1 MKIRKISL
9 IILSIAIIVSMSIK
23 SLAIDD
29 NELGDNNIENE
40 TENNTGNN
48 VDNNT
53 DNDNNDNNNNESNT
67 DSEDNKPDNK
77 PENKP
82 DDKPEKPSNSGE
94 SSKPNTEVQ
103 PPKNNNQNNN
113 SNYNADNDD
122 EDTKSDNT
130 NLKSLKVDVEG
141 LSPEFDKNITEY
153 YLIVDLT
160 VEEVNVEAVPEDE
173 NSKTT
178 ITGNTDL
185 QEGENTVKIL
195 VKAENG
201 NTKTY
206 TINITKTND
215 LEKVNA
221 TLKSLSVKGFNF
233 YPSFKTNIYNYNLT
247 VNEKLTQLEILAE
260 TEIEEATYEIIGNE
274 NLKEGDNLIKVIVTA
289 KDGETKREY
298 KINVY
303 LSNKSV
309 EAQKTNIT
317 IAIVMLSV
325 LSIAIVATVVLIIK
339 KRR

>member
-29 NELGDNNIENE
+29 NDISNDNPDNNLE
-40 TENNTGNN
+40 NN

-53 DNDNNDNNNNESNT
+53 DNDNNNNDNQNNIDQE
-67 DSEDNKPDNK
+67 ENKPNDEPDNK
-77 PENKP
+77 PE
-82 DDKPEKPSNSGE
+82 EPSSSGNNSNPSGE
-94 SSKPNTEVQ
+94 KNTEVK

-113 SNYNADNDD
+113 SNYNQDDD
-122 EDTKSDNT
+122 ETRSDNT

-160 VEEVNVEAVPEDE
+160 IEKVNVEAVPEDE
-173 NSKTT
+173 KSKIT
-178 ITGNTDL
+178 ITGNSDL
-185 QEGENTVKIL
+185 KEGENTIKIL

-274 NLKEGDNLIKVIVTA
+274 NLTEGNNLIKIIVTA

-339 KRR
+339 KRK

>member
-29 NELGDNNIENE
+29 NDISNDNTDNNLE
-40 TENNTGNN
+40 NN

-53 DNDNNDNNNNESNT
+53 DNDNNNNDNQNNIDQE
-67 DSEDNKPDNK
+67 ENKPNDEPDNK
-77 PENKP
+77 PE
-82 DDKPEKPSNSGE
+82 EPSNSGNNSNPSGE
-94 SSKPNTEVQ
+94 KNTEVK

-113 SNYNADNDD
+113 SNYKEED

-160 VEEVNVEAVPEDE
+160 IEEVNVEAVPEDE
-173 NSKTT
+173 KSKIT
-178 ITGNTDL
+178 ITGNSDL

-274 NLKEGDNLIKVIVTA
+274 NLTEGNNLIKIIVTA

-309 EAQKTNIT
+309 EAQKTNMT

-339 KRR
+339 KRK

>member
-23 SLAIDD
+23 SLASDD
-29 NELGDNNIENE
+29 NDISNDNTDNNLE
-40 TENNTGNN
+40 NN
-48 VDNNT
+48 VDNG
-53 DNDNNDNNNNESNT
+53 
-67 DSEDNKPDNK
+67 EDNSADDNQNNTGSEEENPEEKPEEKPDNK
-77 PENKP
+77 PE
-82 DDKPEKPSNSGE
+82 KPSTPENNNNPSD
-94 SSKPNTEVQ
+94 KKNTEVQ
-103 PPKNNNQNNN
+103 PPKQNKPNNNPSRNEE
-113 SNYNADNDD
+113 DD
-122 EDTKSDNT
+122 ETKSDNT

-160 VEEVNVEAVPEDE
+160 IEEVNVEAVPEDE
-173 NSKTT
+173 KSKIT
-178 ITGNTDL
+178 ITGNSDL

-247 VNEKLTQLEILAE
+247 VNEKLNQLEILAE
-260 TEIEEATYEIIGNE
+260 TEIEGATYEIIGNE
-274 NLKEGDNLIKVIVTA
+274 NLTEGNNLIKIIVTA

>member
-29 NELGDNNIENE
+29 NDISNDNTDNNLE
-40 TENNTGNN
+40 NN

-53 DNDNNDNNNNESNT
+53 DNDNNNDDNQNNIDQE
-67 DSEDNKPDNK
+67 ENKPNDEPDNK
-77 PENKP
+77 PE
-82 DDKPEKPSNSGE
+82 EPSSSGNNSNPSGE
-94 SSKPNTEVQ
+94 KNTEVK

-113 SNYNADNDD
+113 SNYNQDDD
-122 EDTKSDNT
+122 ETRSDNT

-160 VEEVNVEAVPEDE
+160 IEKVNVEAVPEDE
-173 NSKTT
+173 KSKIT
-178 ITGNTDL
+178 ITGNSDL
-185 QEGENTVKIL
+185 QEGENTIKIL

-303 LSNKSV
+303 LSNKNV
-309 EAQKTNIT
+309 EAQKTNTT
-317 IAIVMLSV
+317 IAIVILSV
-325 LSIAIVATVVLIIK
+325 ISIAIVVTVVLIIK

>member
-9 IILSIAIIVSMSIK
+9 IILSIAIIVSMSIR

-29 NELGDNNIENE
+29 NDISNDNTDNNLE
-40 TENNTGNN
+40 NN
-48 VDNNT
+48 VDNG
-53 DNDNNDNNNNESNT
+53 
-67 DSEDNKPDNK
+67 EDNSADDNQNNTGSEEENPEENPDNK
-77 PENKP
+77 PE
-82 DDKPEKPSNSGE
+82 KPSTPENNNNPSDE
-94 SSKPNTEVQ
+94 KNTEVQ
-103 PPKNNNQNNN
+103 PPKQNKPNNNPSRNEE
-113 SNYNADNDD
+113 DD
-122 EDTKSDNT
+122 ETKSDNT

-160 VEEVNVEAVPEDE
+160 IEEVNVEAVPEDE
-173 NSKTT
+173 KSKIT
-178 ITGNTDL
+178 ITGNSDL

-233 YPSFKTNIYNYNLT
+233 YPSFKANIYNYNLT

>member
-29 NELGDNNIENE
+29 NDISNDNADNNLE
-40 TENNTGNN
+40 NN
-48 VDNNT
+48 VDNNI
-53 DNDNNDNNNNESNT
+53 DNDNNNN
-67 DSEDNKPDNK
+67 DNQNNIDQEENKPNDEPDNK
-77 PENKP
+77 PE
-82 DDKPEKPSNSGE
+82 EPSNSGNNSNPSGE
-94 SSKPNTEVQ
+94 KNTEVK

-113 SNYNADNDD
+113 SNYNEEDD
-122 EDTKSDNT
+122 ETKSDNT

-160 VEEVNVEAVPEDE
+160 IEEVNVEAVPEDE
-173 NSKTT
+173 KSKIT
-178 ITGNTDL
+178 ITGNSDL

-325 LSIAIVATVVLIIK
+325 LSIAIVVTVVLIIK
-339 KRR
+339 KRK

>member
-29 NELGDNNIENE
+29 NDISNDNTDNNLE
-40 TENNTGNN
+40 NN

-53 DNDNNDNNNNESNT
+53 DNDNNNNDNQNNIDQEENKPNNE
-67 DSEDNKPDNK
+67 PDNK
-77 PENKP
+77 PE
-82 DDKPEKPSNSGE
+82 EPSNSGNNSNPSE
-94 SSKPNTEVQ
+94 EKNTEVK

-113 SNYNADNDD
+113 SNYKEED

-160 VEEVNVEAVPEDE
+160 IEEVNVEAVPEDE
-173 NSKTT
+173 KSKIT
-178 ITGNTDL
+178 ITGNSDL

-274 NLKEGDNLIKVIVTA
+274 NLTEGNNLIKIIVTA

-325 LSIAIVATVVLIIK
+325 LSIAIVATVVLIMK
-339 KRR
+339 KRK

>member
-9 IILSIAIIVSMSIK
+9 IILSIAVIASMSIK
-23 SLAIDD
+23 SLAIED
-29 NELGDNNIENE
+29 NDIGNDNTDSNVE
-40 TENNTGNN
+40 NN
-48 VDNNT
+48 VDNN
-53 DNDNNDNNNNESNT
+53 DNSNNNVDKE
-67 DSEDNKPDNK
+67 
-77 PENKP
+77 ENKP
-82 DDKPEKPSNSGE
+82 NNETDNKPEKPSNSGN
-94 SSKPNTEVQ
+94 SSNPSGEKNTEAK
-103 PPKNNNQNNN
+103 PPKNNNQSNN
-113 SNYNADNDD
+113 SNYNQDDD
-122 EDTKSDNT
+122 ETKSDNT
-130 NLKSLKVDVEG
+130 DLKSLKVDVEG

-160 VEEVNVEAVPEDE
+160 IEEVNVEAIPEDE
-173 NSKTT
+173 NSKIT
-178 ITGNTDL
+178 ITGNYDL

-274 NLKEGDNLIKVIVTA
+274 NLKEGDNLIKIIVTA

-309 EAQKTNIT
+309 EAQKTNTT
-317 IAIVMLSV
+317 IAIVILSV
-325 LSIAIVATVVLIIK
+325 ISIAIVVTVVLIIK

>member
-29 NELGDNNIENE
+29 NDISNDNTDNNLE
-40 TENNTGNN
+40 NN

-53 DNDNNDNNNNESNT
+53 DNDNNNNDNQNNIDQE
-67 DSEDNKPDNK
+67 ENKPNDEPDNK
-77 PENKP
+77 PE
-82 DDKPEKPSNSGE
+82 EPSNSGNNSNPSGE
-94 SSKPNTEVQ
+94 KNTEVK

-173 NSKTT
+173 NSKIT

-247 VNEKLTQLEILAE
+247 VNEKLTQLGILAE

>member
-29 NELGDNNIENE
+29 NDISNDNADNNLE
-40 TENNTGNN
+40 NN
-48 VDNNT
+48 VDNNI
-53 DNDNNDNNNNESNT
+53 DNDNNNN
-67 DSEDNKPDNK
+67 DNQNNIDQEENKPNDEPDNK
-77 PENKP
+77 PE
-82 DDKPEKPSNSGE
+82 EPSNSGNNSNPSGE
-94 SSKPNTEVQ
+94 KNTEVK

-113 SNYNADNDD
+113 SNYNEEDD
-122 EDTKSDNT
+122 ETKSDNT

-160 VEEVNVEAVPEDE
+160 IEEVNVEAVPEDE
-173 NSKTT
+173 KSKIT
-178 ITGNTDL
+178 ITGNSDL

-274 NLKEGDNLIKVIVTA
+274 NLTEGNNLIKIIVTA

-309 EAQKTNIT
+309 EAQKTNMT

-339 KRR
+339 KRK

>member
-9 IILSIAIIVSMSIK
+9 IILSIAIIVSMSIR

-53 DNDNNDNNNNESNT
+53 DDNNDNNNNESNT

-82 DDKPEKPSNSGE
+82 DDKPEKPSNSGG

-113 SNYNADNDD
+113 SNYNEEDD
-122 EDTKSDNT
+122 ETKSDNT

-160 VEEVNVEAVPEDE
+160 IEEVNVEAVPEYE
-173 NSKTT
+173 KSKIT
-178 ITGNTDL
+178 ITGNSDL

-221 TLKSLSVKGFNF
+221 TLKSLSVKGFSF

-260 TEIEEATYEIIGNE
+260 TEIEGATYEIIGNE
-274 NLKEGDNLIKVIVTA
+274 DLKEGDNLIKVIVTA

-303 LSNKSV
+303 LSNKNV

>member
-29 NELGDNNIENE
+29 NDISNDNADNNLE
-40 TENNTGNN
+40 NN
-48 VDNNT
+48 VDNG
-53 DNDNNDNNNNESNT
+53 
-67 DSEDNKPDNK
+67 EDNSADDNQNNTGSEEENPEEKPDNK
-77 PENKP
+77 PE
-82 DDKPEKPSNSGE
+82 KPSTPENNNNPSDE
-94 SSKPNTEVQ
+94 KNTEVQ
-103 PPKNNNQNNN
+103 PPKQNKPNNNPSRNEE
-113 SNYNADNDD
+113 DD
-122 EDTKSDNT
+122 ETKSDNT

-160 VEEVNVEAVPEDE
+160 IEEVNVEAVPEDE
-173 NSKTT
+173 KSKIT
-178 ITGNTDL
+178 ITGNSDL

-325 LSIAIVATVVLIIK
+325 LSIAIVVTVVLIIK
-339 KRR
+339 KRK

>member
-29 NELGDNNIENE
+29 NDISNDNTDNNLE
-40 TENNTGNN
+40 NN

-53 DNDNNDNNNNESNT
+53 DNDNNNNDNQNNIDQE
-67 DSEDNKPDNK
+67 ENKPNDEPDNK
-77 PENKP
+77 PE
-82 DDKPEKPSNSGE
+82 EPSNSGNNSNPSGE
-94 SSKPNTEVQ
+94 KNTEVK
-103 PPKNNNQNNN
+103 PPKNNNQNSN
-113 SNYNADNDD
+113 SNYNEEDD
-122 EDTKSDNT
+122 ETKSDNT

-160 VEEVNVEAVPEDE
+160 IEEVNVEAVPEDE
-173 NSKTT
+173 KSKIT
-178 ITGNTDL
+178 ITGNSDL

-303 LSNKSV
+303 LSNKNV
-309 EAQKTNIT
+309 EAQKTNTT

>member
-29 NELGDNNIENE
+29 NDISNDNTDNNLE
-40 TENNTGNN
+40 NN
-48 VDNNT
+48 VDNG
-53 DNDNNDNNNNESNT
+53 
-67 DSEDNKPDNK
+67 EDNSADDNQNNTGSEEENPEEKPDNK
-77 PENKP
+77 PE
-82 DDKPEKPSNSGE
+82 KPSTPENNNNPSDE
-94 SSKPNTEVQ
+94 KNTEVQ
-103 PPKNNNQNNN
+103 PPKQNKPNNNPSRNEE
-113 SNYNADNDD
+113 DD
-122 EDTKSDNT
+122 ETKSDNT

-160 VEEVNVEAVPEDE
+160 IEEVNVEAVPEDE
-173 NSKTT
+173 KSKIT
-178 ITGNTDL
+178 ITGNSDL

-309 EAQKTNIT
+309 EAQKTNMT

>member
-29 NELGDNNIENE
+29 NDISNDNTDNNLE
-40 TENNTGNN
+40 NN

-53 DNDNNDNNNNESNT
+53 DNDNNNNDNQNNIDQE
-67 DSEDNKPDNK
+67 ENKPNDEPDNK
-77 PENKP
+77 PE
-82 DDKPEKPSNSGE
+82 EPSNSGNNSNPSGE
-94 SSKPNTEVQ
+94 KNTEVK

-113 SNYNADNDD
+113 SNYNEEDD
-122 EDTKSDNT
+122 ETKSDNT

-160 VEEVNVEAVPEDE
+160 IEEVNVEAVPEDK
-173 NSKTT
+173 NSKIT
-178 ITGNTDL
+178 ITGNSDL

-274 NLKEGDNLIKVIVTA
+274 NLKDGDNLIKVIVTA

-309 EAQKTNIT
+309 EAQKTNMT

-339 KRR
+339 KRK

>member
-29 NELGDNNIENE
+29 NDISNDNPDNNLE
-40 TENNTGNN
+40 NN

-53 DNDNNDNNNNESNT
+53 DNDNNNNDNQNNIDQE
-67 DSEDNKPDNK
+67 ENKPNDEPDNK
-77 PENKP
+77 PE
-82 DDKPEKPSNSGE
+82 EPSSSGNNSNPSGE
-94 SSKPNTEVQ
+94 KNTEVK

-113 SNYNADNDD
+113 SNYNQDDD
-122 EDTKSDNT
+122 ETRSDNT

-160 VEEVNVEAVPEDE
+160 IEKVNVEAVPEDE
-173 NSKTT
+173 KSKIT
-178 ITGNTDL
+178 ITGNSDL
-185 QEGENTVKIL
+185 KEGENTIKIL

-303 LSNKSV
+303 LSNKNV
-309 EAQKTNIT
+309 EAQKTNTT
-317 IAIVMLSV
+317 IAIVILSV
-325 LSIAIVATVVLIIK
+325 ISIAIVVTVVLIIK